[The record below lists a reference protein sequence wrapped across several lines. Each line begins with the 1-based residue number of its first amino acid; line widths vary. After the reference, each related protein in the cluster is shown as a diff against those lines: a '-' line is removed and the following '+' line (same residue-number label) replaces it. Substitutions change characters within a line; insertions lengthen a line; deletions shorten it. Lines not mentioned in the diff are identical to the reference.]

1 MGQAFGG
8 ALGMLSKVV
17 ADIVAERQRLEE
29 IGLPPKERRYRPSDL
44 PKAAAAYALAGVQRY
59 ANDGWPELFWP
70 WPRTRFQPA
79 RPRDNLVRAAA
90 LIIAEIERL
99 DRLAVWP
106 APEDDDLV

>member
-8 ALGMLSKVV
+8 ALGMLSKAVD
-17 ADIVAERQRLEE
+17 DIVAERQRLEE
-29 IGLPPKERRYRPSDL
+29 LGLPPKERRYRPSDL

-70 WPRTRFQPA
+70 WPRTRFRPT

-90 LIIAEIERL
+90 LILAEIERL
-99 DRLAVWP
+99 DRLAARP
-106 APEDDDLV
+106 SAEDDEPV